1 MAHSPIF
8 QRFRCLYQCK
18 RSVFDALS
26 PSLLDVV
33 IRSTIPESPQFSS
46 GLTMRKHSTG
56 KYSRDFLRFFRVKIS
71 LCLSPLPHINK
82 KARQLRMRNPAN
94 IAEHPRGLVGSV
106 IYIIR
111 KIAHLVEPRPEQK
124 RQLRLVCDLL
134 CGGALFFRGGWNACR
149 KSANADSAFFQ
160 RKFSVSRKE
169 NSAVPYHRE
178 KEPPYFHPD
187 FSEFLTAVFSF
198 L

>member
-8 QRFRCLYQCK
+8 QRFGCLYQCK

-71 LCLSPLPHINK
+71 LCLSPLLHINK
-82 KARQLRMRNPAN
+82 KARLLRMRNPLTYS
-94 IAEHPRGLVGSV
+94 HPLRSGLSRRIICKYCRTSQRLGWIGHLYYKEDCSPCRTQTGTEKVASPCVRPLVWWRLVFSGV
-106 IYIIR
+106 LERLQTIR
-111 KIAHLVEPRPEQK
+111 KR
-124 RQLRLVCDLL
+124 
-134 CGGALFFRGGWNACR
+134 
-149 KSANADSAFFQ
+149 
-160 RKFSVSRKE
+160 
-169 NSAVPYHRE
+169 
-178 KEPPYFHPD
+178 
-187 FSEFLTAVFSF
+187 
-198 L
+198 